1 MINNLRRSRF
11 VIWSVVILSIITGLL
26 SAWRSVETEATH
38 TVLVV
43 VSKRILD
50 RANLYK
56 QQYLLNG
63 HQERN
68 SLGEPLRYSRTGWL
82 LPIDQ
87 SDVSCDYWLE
97 QLYPDRRVLGLKS
110 PKIENLSDQFEYHC
124 RYKYT
129 EKYQIEILLK
139 GERFRVMANILA

>member
-1 MINNLRRSRF
+1 MINNLGRSRF

-26 SAWRSVETEATH
+26 SAWRSVETEATN
-38 TVLVV
+38 TALIVA
-43 VSKRILD
+43 SKRILD

-63 HQERN
+63 HRQMN
-68 SLGEPLRYSRTGWL
+68 DSGEPLSYSRTGWL

-87 SDVSCDYWLE
+87 GDVSCDYWLE
-97 QLYPDRRVLGLKS
+97 QLYPDGRVLGLDS

-124 RYKYT
+124 RYQYT
-129 EKYQIEILLK
+129 EKHQIEILLK
-139 GERFRVMANILA
+139 GERFRVKANILA